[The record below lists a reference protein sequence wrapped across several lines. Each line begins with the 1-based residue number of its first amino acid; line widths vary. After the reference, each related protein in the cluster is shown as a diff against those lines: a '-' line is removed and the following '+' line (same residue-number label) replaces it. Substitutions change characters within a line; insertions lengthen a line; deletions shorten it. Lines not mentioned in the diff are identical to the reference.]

1 MVERLVA
8 SIYRE
13 SVLALTV
20 GLGGGIVAGT
30 ILGTEVMAESFE
42 AYPGLLFL
50 LPAFLAMKGNV
61 YGAMGA
67 RITTGLHQGIIKP
80 RFGYDR
86 RLRNLLVATF
96 INSMVVS
103 LFIGTLSWSIL
114 QLLDWESAALF
125 ELVGSMAIAGFL
137 TWCVLVIGTI
147 TLLFAGYR
155 RGLDP
160 DNLMGPIV
168 TTLGDV
174 FGVTFLYVA
183 LLLIGVIL

>member
-1 MVERLVA
+1 MVERLIT

-13 SVLALTV
+13 SALALTV
-20 GLGGGIVAGT
+20 SLGGGIVAGT
-30 ILGTEVMAESFE
+30 ILGTEMMVESFE
-42 AYPGLLFL
+42 AYPGLLLL

-67 RITTGLHQGIIKP
+67 RLTTGLHQGLIEP
-80 RFGYDR
+80 RVAYDR

-103 LFIGTLSWSIL
+103 IFIGGLSWGIL
-114 QLLDWESAALF
+114 QLLNRESATLL
-125 ELVGSMAIAGFL
+125 ELVGSVAIAGVL
-137 TWCVLVIGTI
+137 TWCVLVVGTT

-155 RGLDP
+155 IGLDP

-174 FGVTFLYVA
+174 FGITFLYVA
-183 LLLIGVIL
+183 FLLVGVLL